1 MVDISEEELKLLKRQ
16 LTKLKLESK
25 LRSNM
30 AKELDRQKLIA
41 EKAEL
46 LAKEKSEEIEK
57 IANQLSKYLSPQL
70 YDSIFSGEK
79 KVIIN
84 SEKKFLTVFF
94 SDLVSFTNISDT
106 MASTP
111 LTKMLNDYLTKM
123 TDIAL
128 SYGATIDKYIGD
140 AIMLFFGDPETKGQ
154 ENDAINC
161 VEMAK
166 KMQIEMNNMSKEW
179 KNIYS
184 LNSPLKIRIG
194 INSGECTV
202 GNFGSERR
210 LDYTAIGS
218 PVNLASRL
226 ESLDPHSGILISNS
240 THSLIKDSIECN
252 EYGEIEVKGFKNKF
266 KTFNVKL

>member
-1 MVDISEEELKLLKRQ
+1 MVDITEEELKSLKRQ
-16 LTKLKLESK
+16 LMKLKLESK
-25 LRSNM
+25 LRQNL
-30 AKELDRQKLIA
+30 AKELDRLKIIA

-46 LAKEKSEEIEK
+46 LAKEKSEEIEA
-57 IANQLSKYLSPQL
+57 IANQLSKYLTPQL

-106 MASTP
+106 MASAP

-140 AIMLFFGDPETKGQ
+140 SIMVFFGDPETKGQ
-154 ENDAINC
+154 QKDAINC

-179 KNIYS
+179 KKTYYLS
-184 LNSPLKIRIG
+184 SPLKIRIG

-202 GNFGSERR
+202 GNFGSDRR
-210 LDYTAIGS
+210 LDYTVIGS

-226 ESLDPHSGILISNS
+226 ESLAPHNGILISDS

-252 EYGEIEVKGFKNKF
+252 EFGKIDIKGFKKKF

>member
-1 MVDISEEELKLLKRQ
+1 MVDIPEEELKLLKRQ

-79 KVIIN
+79 KVIIE
-84 SEKKFLTVFF
+84 SEKKFLTIFF
-94 SDLVSFTNISDT
+94 SDLVSFTSISDT
-106 MASTP
+106 MDSAP
-111 LTKMLNDYLTKM
+111 LTEMLNDYLTKM

-128 SYGATIDKYIGD
+128 SFGATIDKYIGD
-140 AIMLFFGDPETKGQ
+140 AIMVFFGDPETKGHK
-154 ENDAINC
+154 NDAINC

-166 KMQIEMNNMSKEW
+166 KMQTEMNIHTSLYTYTSTLKKE
-179 KNIYS
+179 
-184 LNSPLKIRIG
+184 
-194 INSGECTV
+194 
-202 GNFGSERR
+202 
-210 LDYTAIGS
+210 
-218 PVNLASRL
+218 
-226 ESLDPHSGILISNS
+226 
-240 THSLIKDSIECN
+240 
-252 EYGEIEVKGFKNKF
+252 
-266 KTFNVKL
+266 